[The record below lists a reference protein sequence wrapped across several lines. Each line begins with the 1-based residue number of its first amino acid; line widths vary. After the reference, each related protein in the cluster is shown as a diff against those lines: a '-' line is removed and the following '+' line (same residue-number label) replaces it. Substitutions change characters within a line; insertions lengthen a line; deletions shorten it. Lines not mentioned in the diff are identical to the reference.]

1 MSKNNMNRT
10 PLTVLLLCCTLLG
23 LHAAKVKNPAR
34 GTYIYRYYLTDKQAS
49 TLSIDKPQRFLS
61 RKSLDR
67 RQHQGL
73 QLDSTDLPV
82 PRQYVRQFAVKGT
95 EVLGTSRW
103 QNTVVVRS
111 TDTLLL
117 RRLAALPIVRD
128 WRCVYVAPDSINRD
142 EDIRWNVHE
151 TFNRWDSVK
160 NDPYGMARE
169 QIEML
174 GGIRMHEAG
183 LTGQGITIAIIDG
196 GFQNY
201 DRIPALRQTRIAG
214 VRDFV
219 EPANTQPERMAESPY
234 PTRGTSFQLID
245 HGTKVFS
252 AIAAMAP
259 EVTMGTAPDATFW
272 LLRSEENATEQPVE
286 EDYWVMAAEF
296 ADSVGVDIISSS
308 LGYNE
313 YDGGLG
319 SYRLQDLNG
328 QTALISRT
336 ASLLAR
342 KGIVLCNS
350 AGNSGMQTWK
360 KIGVPA
366 DANDILTVGAV
377 AKNGKIA
384 TFSSVGPSQD
394 GRVKPD
400 VVALDSPTA
409 LINGKGMLSH
419 NMGTS
424 FSTPLI
430 SGLVACLWQGLRQKT
445 ALEIIELVRRSTLQ
459 YEEPDNI
466 YGYGTPDFWRAYMVG
481 QTK

>member
-1 MSKNNMNRT
+1 MKRG
-10 PLTVLLLCCTLLG
+10 LFLILLATLCTNIA
-23 LHAAKVKNPAR
+23 HAAKVKYPGGR
-34 GTYIYRYYLTDKQAS
+34 QYIYRYYLHDKQGCG
-49 TLSIDKPQRFLS
+49 F
-61 RKSLDR
+61 SLDR
-67 RQHQGL
+67 PTHFLSQKAIERRKRQRL
-73 QLDSTDLPV
+73 KVDSTDLPV
-82 PRQYVRQFAVKGT
+82 SRRYAELFHSAGT

-103 QNTVVVRS
+103 NNTIVVRS
-111 TDTLLL
+111 RDSVQLNQ
-117 RRLAALPIVRD
+117 LAALPCVREARLV
-128 WRCVYVAPDSINRD
+128 WQSPDSVEQRSD
-142 EDIRWNVHE
+142 VQWNVREH
-151 TFNRWDSVK
+151 FQKWDSVK
-160 NDPYGMARE
+160 YDPYGMSRP
-169 QIEML
+169 QVEML
-174 GGIRMHEAG
+174 GGERLHEIG
-183 LTGQGITIAIIDG
+183 LRGEGMTIAVLDG
-196 GFQNY
+196 GFLGY
-201 DRIPALRQTRIAG
+201 RRIPSLQRLRLAG

-219 EPANTQPERMAESPY
+219 RNGTDKDAAHAEAV
-234 PTRGTSFQLID
+234 FENID
-245 HGTKVFS
+245 HGTKVLS
-252 AIAAMAP
+252 VLAAEAP
-259 EVTMGTAPDATFW
+259 EVILGTATEANYW
-272 LLRSEENATEQPVE
+272 LLRCEDPETEMPVE
-286 EDYWVMAAEF
+286 EDYWAMAAEF

-400 VVALDSPTA
+400 VVALGSPTA

-466 YGYGTPDFWRAYMVG
+466 YGYGIPDFWRAYMVG